1 MTKEVIVDLQLGLKF
16 STLLALPQ
24 ELQFTAHHLGC
35 LLADDKFI
43 RPLSHVR

>member
-1 MTKEVIVDLQLGLKF
+1 MTKEIIKDLQLGLEF

-24 ELQFTAHHLGC
+24 EHQFTIHHLGC

-43 RPLSHVR
+43 RPFSHVR